1 VKSSGH
7 AIALGRGFTLFRV
20 AESAV
25 LSPSASPRCIRAAA
39 QVTTSSA
46 TGCRSGYRRGPVRQ
60 SKYNVVWALIMA
72 DKEDGR
78 G

>member
-1 VKSSGH
+1 VHSRRRAGDDFFSNELPIGH
-7 AIALGRGFTLFRV
+7 
-20 AESAV
+20 
-25 LSPSASPRCIRAAA
+25 
-39 QVTTSSA
+39 
-46 TGCRSGYRRGPVRQ
+46 RRGPVRQ